1 MATVSFEFFPPKEDI
16 GIEYLQENSAKL
28 LCCTPDF
35 FSVTNGAAGSRKE
48 GTLETIQLLQEH
60 TAIPTFPHLSCIDS
74 TKDEIEILM
83 NEYLSMGVER
93 IVALRGDKSSEKE
106 MVGEFNFAVDLV
118 DFIRKN
124 ISTNLHITVA
134 AYPEMHPEAKH
145 LQHDLANFKAKI
157 DAGADSA
164 ITQYF
169 YNPDAY
175 FHFLDRCA
183 AQQIIVPI
191 TPGIMPIY
199 NIEKVLKFSSYCG
212 AEIPRW
218 ILKQFAAYADCVESM
233 KKFSF
238 DIVFNL
244 CERLLQF
251 GAPGL
256 HFYSL
261 NQANTCIQ
269 LCEALGLTQK

>member
-1 MATVSFEFFPPKEDI
+1 MGTVSFEFFPPKENT
-16 GIEYLQENSAKL
+16 GIENLEENSRKL
-28 LCCTPDF
+28 LCCAPDF
-35 FSVTNGAAGSRKE
+35 FSVTYGAGGTKKQ
-48 GTLETIQLLQEH
+48 GTLETIQLLQQN

-83 NEYLSMGVER
+83 NEYLSMGVR
-93 IVALRGDKSSEKE
+93 RVVALRGDKSPEKE
-106 MVGEFNFAVDLV
+106 SAGEFNFAVDLV

-124 ISTNLHITVA
+124 VSTDLHITVA

-145 LQHDLANFKAKI
+145 LQQDLSNFKAKI

-175 FHFLDRCA
+175 FHFIDQCA
-183 AQQIIVPI
+183 LQQITVPI
-191 TPGIMPIY
+191 IPGIMPIY
-199 NIEKVLKFSSYCG
+199 NIEKVLRFSTYCG

-218 ILKQFAAYADCVESM
+218 ILKQFAAYADCAESL

-238 DIVFNL
+238 DIVYKL
-244 CERLLQF
+244 CEKLLRY

-256 HFYSL
+256 HFYTL

-269 LCEALGLTQK
+269 LCEALGLSKT